1 MRTHAVIFRWF
12 MATALAIFTGF
23 AMAPAASAAE
33 IESGGPLTSINIS
46 PLLNCD
52 VRHQGDLYGEWFD
65 DVACGTFVALGGTL
79 YGPEELPAGSDATS
93 VDNYVPFTAVSQSGM
108 TGTGTSSDPFAI
120 TTKVGLGDTGATL
133 TQVDSYVNGATAY
146 RTDISVTGGA
156 TSGNAVVYR
165 GGDCFL
171 QDSDEGLGQVLDG
184 NAPVCKAQSDSDNPD
199 RVEGFRPLTSG
210 AAYVEGRYDDVWALI
225 GSGAMLPNTCL
236 CDEQVDNG
244 IAISW
249 ARDLS
254 QGATVTLSSLT
265 FFSPQGT
272 TPLTVTKTVDR
283 AQATAGSE
291 VTYAITLTN
300 DGATAQEI
308 TSVTDSLPE
317 GFTYVPGSTSGL
329 TATDPTGTTDLTWTG
344 DFEVPAAGDD
354 GPGTAT
360 LSFRATVSDVPGT
373 YTNSAGAEGPG
384 ATVVTADDT
393 APVTVVAATATSTST
408 STTSSTT
415 STSPTSSS
423 STTSSTTSTSTSP
436 TSSSSTTSSE
446 TAEPTST
453 ATTSTTTTQPT
464 ATISP
469 EGPQT
474 PDKVQTDGG
483 PMHSGLG
490 DAGLWL
496 FGGAGGLALLL
507 ALRWTVVRPIRR
519 H

>member
-52 VRHQGDLYGEWFD
+52 VRHQGDVNGEWFD
-65 DVACGTFVALGGTL
+65 DVACGTFVSFDGRL
-79 YGPEELPAGSDATS
+79 YGPEELPAGSGATS
-93 VDNYVPFTAVSQSGM
+93 VDNYVPFTAITQSGM

-133 TQVDSYVNGATAY
+133 TQVDSYVSGATAY
-146 RTDISVTGGA
+146 RTDINLTGGA

-171 QDSDEGLGQVLDG
+171 QDSDLGLGQVLDG
-184 NAPVCKAQSDSDNPD
+184 NAPVCKAQPDSDNPD

-210 AAYVEGRYDDVWALI
+210 AAYAEGTFGEVWRLI
-225 GSGAMLPNTCL
+225 GTGAMLPNTCR

-329 TATDPTGTTDLTWTG
+329 TATDPTGTSDLTWTG

-360 LSFRATVSDVPGT
+360 LNFRATVSDVPGT

-408 STTSSTT
+408 T
-415 STSPTSSS
+415 STSTSSS
-423 STTSSTTSTSTSP
+423 TTSTSP

-483 PMHSGLG
+483 PMRSGLG